1 LTQTGGNADL
11 AEIRRLSAAGKR
23 SGRRP
28 LGEAGSASLRAAMR
42 LRTACYAGPEI
53 GEDLRNLRARPKAA
67 VAAQYH
73 RSMKLQTPVLS
84 WSAVVLAVATV
95 SSQPTVPA
103 NDEQARW
110 WNHVKVLA
118 DDALEGRQT
127 GSEGYRKAAAYVA
140 SQFEAA
146 GLKPAG
152 TKGYFQSVSFTERR
166 IIEDKSQ
173 VALVRDGK
181 EEPVRFGEDVTI
193 NLRAELAPSIE
204 ANLVVAGYGLSAPE
218 ASHDDL
224 GAIDLK
230 GKVAVYIA
238 GTPAS
243 ITGPLVAHY
252 QQAGVRWS
260 ALKAAGAIG
269 AIAIPNPKTMEQAW
283 ERTAPSRLNPVMNLV
298 DARLNDLAGM
308 QVSATMNPAS
318 AGRLFAG
325 AAHTLADLLA
335 LVDAKKP
342 LPRFALTPR
351 LRVRVALDERS
362 IVSDNVAALLPGSDP
377 GLASEH
383 VVLTAHL
390 DHVGVGA
397 AVNGDRIYNGAMD
410 NASGIATL
418 IESARALAAASPRP
432 KRSVLFVA
440 VTAEEHGLLG
450 SRYFSGNPTVARA
463 SIVANI
469 NMDMFLPFVPM
480 QSVMVLGLDESSLGD
495 RVRAVAKGMGLGVN
509 PDPQPERN
517 RFTRSDQYSFIRQ
530 GVPALALKVGF
541 EPGSKGAE
549 TDARWTK
556 ERYHAPSDDLQQPFD
571 LESAATFTR
580 LIRALAADVANQA
593 SRPQWKAGSFFRR
606 FATSN

>member
-1 LTQTGGNADL
+1 MLTCP
-11 AEIRRLSAAGKR
+11 AA
-23 SGRRP
+23 
-28 LGEAGSASLRAAMR
+28 
-42 LRTACYAGPEI
+42 I
-53 GEDLRNLRARPKAA
+53 
-67 VAAQYH
+67 
-73 RSMKLQTPVLS
+73 
-84 WSAVVLAVATV
+84 VLAVATA
-95 SSQPTVPA
+95 STQPTQPA
-103 NDEQARW
+103 GDEQTRW

-118 DDALEGRQT
+118 DDAMEGRQT

-152 TKGYFQSVSFTERR
+152 TKGFFQPVSFTERR
-166 IIEDKSQ
+166 IVEDKSR
-173 VALVRDGK
+173 VALLRDGK
-181 EEPVRFGEDVTI
+181 EEVLRFGDDVTI
-193 NLRAELAPSIE
+193 SLRAELAPSVD
-204 ANLVVAGYGLSAPE
+204 AALVFAGYGLSAPE

-224 GAIDLK
+224 SAIDLK
-230 GKVAVYIA
+230 GKIAVYIA
-238 GTPAS
+238 GTPAA

-269 AIAIPNPKTMEQAW
+269 AIAIPNPKTMEQPW
-283 ERTAPSRLNPVMNLV
+283 ERTAASRLNPVMNLV
-298 DARLNDLAGM
+298 DAGLNDLAGM
-308 QVSATMNPAS
+308 QVSATLNPAS
-318 AGRLFAG
+318 ADRLFAG
-325 AAHTLADLLA
+325 SEHTLADLLA
-335 LVDAKKP
+335 IVDARKP

-351 LRVRVALDERS
+351 LRARIALNERT
-362 IVSDNVAALLPGSDP
+362 IVSDNVAALLPGGDVA
-377 GLASEH
+377 LAREH

-397 AVNGDRIYNGAMD
+397 PVNGDRIYNGAMD

-418 IESARALAAASPRP
+418 IESARALAASAPRP

-450 SRYFSGNPTVARA
+450 SRYFSGNPTVPKA

-480 QSVMVLGLDESSLGD
+480 QSVMVLGLDESTLGD
-495 RVRAVAKGMGLGVN
+495 RVRAVAKDMGLGVN

-549 TDARWTK
+549 IDARWTK

-571 LESAATFTR
+571 FEAAATFTR
-580 LIRALAADVANQA
+580 LVRALAADVANQTA
-593 SRPQWKAGSFFRR
+593 RPQWKANSFFRR
-606 FATSN
+606 FAVS